1 METVDMAAQI
11 PFVKFAKK
19 ALKKSEFSGLFYQL
33 NLLYSELIC

>member
-19 ALKKSEFSGLFYQL
+19 ALKKSEFSGLFLSVKPVIQ
-33 NLLYSELIC
+33 

>member
-33 NLLYSELIC
+33 NLLYIELIC

>member
-19 ALKKSEFSGLFYQL
+19 TLKKSEFSGLFLSVKPVIQ
-33 NLLYSELIC
+33 

>member
-1 METVDMAAQI
+1 METVDMGAQI

-33 NLLYSELIC
+33 NLLYGELIC

>member
-19 ALKKSEFSGLFYQL
+19 ALKKSEFSGLFLSIKPVIQ
-33 NLLYSELIC
+33 